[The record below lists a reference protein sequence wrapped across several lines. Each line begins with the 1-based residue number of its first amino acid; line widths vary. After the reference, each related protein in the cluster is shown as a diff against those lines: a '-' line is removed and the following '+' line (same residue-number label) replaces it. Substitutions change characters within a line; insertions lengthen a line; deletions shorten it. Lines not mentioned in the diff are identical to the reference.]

1 MIFKFVLW
9 NFQGSMEGTNYIT
22 YEACLDD
29 EGGDVCFA
37 FGSQHKSQHE
47 IACVDVEVQEI
58 VETQN

>member
-1 MIFKFVLW
+1 
-9 NFQGSMEGTNYIT
+9 MEGTNYIT

-47 IACVDVEVQEI
+47 IACVDVEVQKI
-58 VETQN
+58 VKTQN